1 MNERERCHSTAKI
14 QTMTMRRCAIVGK
27 GFAFRRMTKADVAA
41 AEHVDGR
48 GTANRHLGHFRILP
62 PFWQAEPSAGSM
74 APQEMPAESDPI
86 TSHLIDYQAVY
97 QLAAR

>member
-1 MNERERCHSTAKI
+1 
-14 QTMTMRRCAIVGK
+14 
-27 GFAFRRMTKADVAA
+27 
-41 AEHVDGR
+41 
-48 GTANRHLGHFRILP
+48 
-62 PFWQAEPSAGSM
+62 M